1 MVYFLKQ
8 KTMIKWS
15 FSSIKQYKTCPKQ
28 YYEVR
33 VAKNFTSRDS
43 ADSIYGKEV
52 HKALEDYVRDGVP
65 LAKNYEQFK
74 RFVDP
79 LLDIRGDKYCEHEMA
94 VTINKVPCEFS
105 AEEYWVRGIVDL
117 LIVDE
122 DTAFIVDYKTGK
134 STYAD
139 TNQLKL
145 MAAMVFAH
153 FPAVNKIKSGLMFL
167 LSNSFLTEEYT
178 RADLDKLWATFDPDL
193 MRLSLAFENSIW
205 PPSPTG
211 LCRRHCPVET
221 CKFYGG
227 R

>member
-1 MVYFLKQ
+1 
-8 KTMIKWS
+8 MIKWS
-15 FSSIKQYKTCPKQ
+15 FSSLKQYKNCPKQ
-28 YYEVR
+28 YYEIR

-43 ADSIYGKEV
+43 VDSLYGKEV
-52 HKALEDYVRDGVP
+52 HEALEEYVRDGVP

-79 LLDIRGDKYCEHEMA
+79 LLDIAGTKYCEHEMA
-94 VTINKVPCEFS
+94 LTVDKKPCGFH
-105 AEEYWVRGIVDL
+105 AEEYWVRGIADL

-122 DTAFIVDYKTGK
+122 DVAYIIDYKTGK

-153 FPAVNKIKSGLMFL
+153 FPKVNKIKSGLMFL
-167 LSNSFLTEEYT
+167 LSNSFLTEEYV
-178 RADLDKLWATFDPDL
+178 RQDLDKLWSAFDTDL
-193 MRLSLAFENSIW
+193 SRLALAFENAIW
-205 PPSPTG
+205 PASPTG

-221 CKFYGG
+221 CKFYGE